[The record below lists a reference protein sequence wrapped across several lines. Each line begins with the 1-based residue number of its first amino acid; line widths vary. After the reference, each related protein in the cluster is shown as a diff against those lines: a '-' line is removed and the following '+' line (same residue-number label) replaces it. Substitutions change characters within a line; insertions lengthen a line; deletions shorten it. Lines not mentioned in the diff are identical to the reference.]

1 MTLSALH
8 IVAPSYPLCSI
19 PTPVLLTDWLSTMPA
34 LGWDHAPYERG
45 VRERLRIFSTY
56 DTPLGRFWII
66 TASDRSST
74 TILLPHEY

>member
-1 MTLSALH
+1 
-8 IVAPSYPLCSI
+8 
-19 PTPVLLTDWLSTMPA
+19 MPA

-45 VRERLRIFSTY
+45 ARERLRIFSTY